1 MKLLKSLVAGLVAS
15 TSLPLLA
22 YEAGDFI
29 VKAGPISVMP
39 SDNNAN
45 TSPVTSL
52 LTSTED
58 SSELDVNSN
67 NQLGITLTY
76 MTTDNIGVELLAAT
90 PFEHTAEIKGGALD
104 GTDIVKTRQLPPTL
118 SAQYY
123 FLDSESPLQIYA
135 GLGLNYTIFFDEED
149 SQDLGIRGLKNSWGI
164 AYSTGFDYQLD
175 EKWSVMGTVWKI
187 DIDTEVEGSAADG
200 LEVEIDPTVVMLGAG
215 YQF

>member
-1 MKLLKSLVAGLVAS
+1 MKLLKGLVAGLVAT
-15 TSLPLLA
+15 TSLPMLA
-22 YEAGDFI
+22 YETGDLI

-52 LTSTED
+52 LTSTDD
-58 SSELDVNSN
+58 SSELDVNDN

-76 MTTDNIGVELLAAT
+76 MATDHIGVELLAAT
-90 PFEHTAEIKGGALD
+90 PFEHAAEIKGGALD
-104 GTDIVKTRQLPPTL
+104 GTDIIKTKQLPPTL

-123 FLDSESPLQIYA
+123 FLDSASPLQLYA

-149 SQDLGIRGLKNSWGI
+149 SQDLGIRGLKNSWGL
-164 AYSTGFDYQLD
+164 AYSAGLDYQLD
-175 EKWSVMGTVWKI
+175 ESWSIIGSIWKI